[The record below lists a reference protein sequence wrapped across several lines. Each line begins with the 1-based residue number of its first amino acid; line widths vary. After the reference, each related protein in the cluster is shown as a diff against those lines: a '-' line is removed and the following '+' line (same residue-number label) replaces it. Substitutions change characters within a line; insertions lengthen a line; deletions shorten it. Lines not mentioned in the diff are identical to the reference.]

1 MTHSCTSNGRK
12 TTSGGTRGTPHKD
25 NEKIEERC
33 GKDNEKIAERC
44 GKDTAKEKE
53 KEKEGEI
60 EIEIEN
66 ECYTKSPQKGA
77 KIFSSLLST
86 MWKPTALISEND
98 YKAIQNALESLSEYT
113 LVRILGDYKI
123 AVEVTTA
130 PNVWGIPMLIQV
142 KQWYGNIYSIKNCGT
157 VEEMRWYLG

>member
-12 TTSGGTRGTPHKD
+12 TTS
-25 NEKIEERC
+25 
-33 GKDNEKIAERC
+33 
-44 GKDTAKEKE
+44 
-53 KEKEGEI
+53 
-60 EIEIEN
+60 
-66 ECYTKSPQKGA
+66 
-77 KIFSSLLST
+77 
-86 MWKPTALISEND
+86 LISEND

-142 KQWYGNIYSIKNCGT
+142 KQWYRNVYSIKNCGT
-157 VEEMRWYLG
+157 VEEVRWYLE

>member
-12 TTSGGTRGTPHKD
+12 TTS
-25 NEKIEERC
+25 
-33 GKDNEKIAERC
+33 
-44 GKDTAKEKE
+44 
-53 KEKEGEI
+53 
-60 EIEIEN
+60 
-66 ECYTKSPQKGA
+66 
-77 KIFSSLLST
+77 
-86 MWKPTALISEND
+86 LISEND

-113 LVRILGDYKI
+113 LVRILVDYKI

-142 KQWYGNIYSIKNCGT
+142 KQWYRNVYSIKNCGT